1 MESDAKLKKQSS
13 LARLFEYA
21 GNYKYLT
28 ILSWIFSVVS
38 AWIAL
43 VPFYYIWKVI
53 KEVLEVAPH
62 YENAGNIADYGWHAV
77 GFAILSMALYI
88 CGLMCSH
95 LSAFHVQA
103 NIRSQLMH
111 HIMTLP
117 MGFMDSDGSG
127 KFRKIVNES
136 SEATETYLAHQLP
149 DQAGAIATPVGLL
162 VLLLMFDWRL
172 GLLSLIPV
180 AAAFLIMGSMTG
192 QRMKDKMT
200 EYQNALEEM
209 SSEAVEYVRGIPVV
223 KTFGQTVF
231 SFKRFQYSIEKY
243 EKWTIA
249 YTKELRLPMT
259 FYTMIINAAFAV
271 LIAVTFYVVSRGGEN
286 DTFLLNLL
294 FYIIITP
301 IITVTLNKIMYASEN
316 QMIVEDALKRID
328 GILEK
333 KPLAEAAEKAAPKDM
348 SITFDHVSFRYEDAA
363 KNALHNI
370 NLEIREGEHVAFV
383 GPSGGGKST
392 LASLIAR
399 FFDTTEGQIK
409 IGGVNVR
416 DIPSEQL
423 MNMVSF
429 VFQDSKLL
437 KMSIY
442 DNVRM
447 GRKDATREEVMEA
460 LKNAQCEDII
470 GKLPDGIDTVIGAK
484 GTYVSGGEAQRL
496 SIARAM
502 LKNAPIL
509 ILDEATAFADPDNEA
524 KVQQAFSKLSAG
536 KTVIM
541 IAHRLSSVVDAD
553 RICVLKDGEIVEA
566 GTHREL
572 SEAQKLYAHMWDEY
586 NKSVR
591 WKVGE

>member
-333 KPLAEAAEKAAPKDM
+333 KPLAEAAEKEAPKDM

-502 LKNAPIL
+502 LKNAPVL

-524 KVQQAFSKLSAG
+524 KVQQAFSKLSEG

-553 RICVLKDGEIVEA
+553 RICVLKDGEIVES
-566 GTHREL
+566 GTHKEL
-572 SEAQKLYAHMWDEY
+572 TEMTGLYAHMWNEY

>member
-1 MESDAKLKKQSS
+1 MKKQSS

-28 ILSWIFSVVS
+28 ILSWIFSVVR

-149 DQAGAIATPVGLL
+149 DQASAIATPVGLL

-502 LKNAPIL
+502 LKNAPVL

-524 KVQQAFSKLSAG
+524 KVQQAFSKLSEG

-553 RICVLKDGEIVEA
+553 RICVLKDGEIVGS
-566 GTHREL
+566 GTHKEL
-572 SEAQKLYAHMWDEY
+572 TEMTGLYAHMWNEY

>member
-1 MESDAKLKKQSS
+1 MKKQSS

-21 GNYKYLT
+21 GNFKYLT

>member
-1 MESDAKLKKQSS
+1 MKKQSS

-21 GNYKYLT
+21 GNFKYLT

-442 DNVRM
+442 DNVRI

>member
-1 MESDAKLKKQSS
+1 MKKQSS

-149 DQAGAIATPVGLL
+149 DQASAIATPVGLL

-370 NLEIREGEHVAFV
+370 NLEIRDGEHVAFV

-502 LKNAPIL
+502 LKNAPVL

-524 KVQQAFSKLSAG
+524 KVQQAFSKLSEG

-553 RICVLKDGEIVEA
+553 RICVLKDGEIVGS
-566 GTHREL
+566 GTHKEL
-572 SEAQKLYAHMWDEY
+572 TEMTGLYAHMWNEY

>member
-1 MESDAKLKKQSS
+1 MKKQSS

-21 GNYKYLT
+21 GNFKYLT

-162 VLLLMFDWRL
+162 VLLLMFDWRI

-316 QMIVEDALKRID
+316 QMIVEDALNRID

-333 KPLAEAAEKAAPKDM
+333 KTLAEAAEKAAPKDM

-363 KNALHNI
+363 KNALYNI

-502 LKNAPIL
+502 LKNAPVL

-524 KVQQAFSKLSAG
+524 KVQQAFSKLSEG

-553 RICVLKDGEIVEA
+553 RICVLKDGEIVES
-566 GTHREL
+566 GTHKEL
-572 SEAQKLYAHMWDEY
+572 TEMTGLYAHMWNEY

>member
-1 MESDAKLKKQSS
+1 MKKQSS

-21 GNYKYLT
+21 GNFKYLT
-28 ILSWIFSVVS
+28 ILSWIFSAVS

-502 LKNAPIL
+502 LKNAPVL

-524 KVQQAFSKLSAG
+524 KVQQAFSKLSEG

-553 RICVLKDGEIVEA
+553 RICVLKDGEIVES
-566 GTHREL
+566 GTHKEL
-572 SEAQKLYAHMWDEY
+572 TEMTGLYAHMWNEY

>member
-429 VFQDSKLL
+429 VFQDNKLL

-502 LKNAPIL
+502 LKNAPVL

-524 KVQQAFSKLSAG
+524 KVQQAFSKLSEG

-553 RICVLKDGEIVEA
+553 RICVLKDGEIVES
-566 GTHREL
+566 GTHKEL
-572 SEAQKLYAHMWDEY
+572 TEMTGLYAHMWNEY